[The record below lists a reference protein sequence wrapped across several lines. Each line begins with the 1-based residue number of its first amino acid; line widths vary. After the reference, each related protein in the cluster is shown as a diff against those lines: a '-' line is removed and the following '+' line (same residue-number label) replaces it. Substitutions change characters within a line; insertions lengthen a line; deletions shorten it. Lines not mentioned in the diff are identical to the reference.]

1 MPTNPA
7 DQISIGRALARLGV
21 AKAFRTTIQFSH
33 RGAAPVTLAARIV
46 RDGNELHYDARGL
59 PNEQRVLTL
68 IVTANQT
75 GFALAAGDPEPV
87 VPGDTIV
94 TSKYASRTYQVMAP
108 IELDAG
114 GRVYTLHLVER
125 KRMQAG
131 G

>member
-1 MPTNPA
+1 MPTNPS
-7 DQISIGRALARLGV
+7 DQLSIGRALARLGV
-21 AKAFRTTIQFSH
+21 AKAFRATIQFSH

-59 PNEQRVLTL
+59 PCEQRVLTL

-75 GFALAAGDPEPV
+75 GLQPSANDAEPI
-87 VPGDTIV
+87 VPGDTVV
-94 TSKYASRTYQVMAP
+94 TSKYASRTYQVSAP

-125 KRMQAG
+125 KRLEAG
-131 G
+131 A